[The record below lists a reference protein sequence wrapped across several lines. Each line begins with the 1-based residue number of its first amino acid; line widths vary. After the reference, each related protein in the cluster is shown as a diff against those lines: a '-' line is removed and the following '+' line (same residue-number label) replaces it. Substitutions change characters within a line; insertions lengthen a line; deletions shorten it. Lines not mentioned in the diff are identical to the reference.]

1 MKAFACAVLAVL
13 LSACSGF
20 CDKEVAFIGLTG
32 DQAPAIEKTFNRHFL
47 EYLEMMPNIHSL
59 NTIEIANLRER
70 TSGNFNIASMTP
82 ALYSS
87 LKRFV
92 SDSTLVIWGRVKE
105 CTIRPE
111 RFWVIGAGIRGTLT
125 IELTIYDLADRHFVY
140 IGDVKATTLE
150 KKWFV
155 LWWPVEE
162 ALQVSAQERT
172 QIIDDIELKNI
183 SASGRILNTIML
195 TETTRK
201 EKKGK
206 WPSDSSKKTQEPALK
221 KKQPENEEPPV
232 TDEEPSDFE
241 TVDSTTADSTAVD
254 STKHK

>member
-1 MKAFACAVLAVL
+1 MNPRAGVVFAVL
-13 LSACSGF
+13 LLTCSGF

-47 EYLEMMPNIHSL
+47 ELLALMPSVHSL

-105 CTIRPE
+105 CTIKPE
-111 RFWVIGAGIRGTLT
+111 RFWVVGAGIRGTLT
-125 IELTIYDLADRHFVY
+125 IELTIYNLADQHFVY
-140 IGDVKATTLE
+140 IGDVSATTLE

-155 LWWPVEE
+155 LWWPVEN
-162 ALQVSAQERT
+162 ALQISAQERT
-172 QIIDDIELKNI
+172 QIIDDIELKEV
-183 SASGRILNTIML
+183 SASGRIISTIML
-195 TETTRK
+195 TETSQK
-201 EKKGK
+201 GKKGK
-206 WPSDSSKKTQEPALK
+206 SLSDSSKETRGAALNK
-221 KKQPENEEPPV
+221 KLPENEEPPA
-232 TDEEPSDFE
+232 TDVEPTDFE
-241 TVDSTTADSTAVD
+241 AVDSTASDSSAVD
-254 STKHK
+254 STKQK